1 MMRQDSNQNLSSS
14 FRDPSGFLF
23 LKDGSIY
30 RQINLSYKENYDRL
44 MGSGLYEALINAS
57 LLIPHVEINIKAEAA
72 EAAYKIIKPEVV
84 PFISY
89 PYEWCFSQLKHAALL
104 TLHIQKIALGFGM
117 TLKDSSAYNIQF
129 KNGRPLLI
137 DTLSFEKYQKGQPWA
152 AYRQFCQHFLAPL
165 AIMSYKDVRLSQ
177 LSRIY
182 MDGVPLDLASLLL
195 PIRTH
200 FKSFLLFHIHLH
212 ARFQKHYEDKPVKA
226 RNKKLSYFGFLALID
241 NLELAVK
248 KLKWK
253 PGYSEWIDYYHNT
266 DYTSE
271 AMQFK
276 KKIVTEFLDQ
286 IKPKSVFDL
295 GANTGFFSRIASDRD
310 IQTVSFD
317 IDPAVVEK
325 NYLECVENQETNI
338 LPLLLDLSN
347 PSPAIGWENE
357 ERMSFLERGPADMA
371 FAMALIHHLVISHKV
386 PFKKIASFLNRI
398 CNSLVIEFVP
408 KADFQVQRLLIARK
422 DIFQDYT
429 QEVFEQEFGQY
440 FTIQNSVKIKD
451 SERVLYLL
459 KRK

>member
-1 MMRQDSNQNLSSS
+1 MTGQSNNKNLPSS
-14 FRDPSGFLF
+14 FRDPDGFL
-23 LKDGSIY
+23 LLIDGSIY
-30 RQINLSYKENYDRL
+30 RQINLSYKENYDHL
-44 MGSGLYEALINAS
+44 MGSGLYEDLINAS
-57 LLIPHVEINIKAEAA
+57 LLIPHVEINVKAETA

-104 TLHIQKIALGFGM
+104 TLQIQKIALGFGM

-200 FKSFLLFHIHLH
+200 FKSFLLSHIHLH
-212 ARFQKHYEDKPVKA
+212 ARFQKHYEDKSVKA
-226 RNKKLSYFGFLALID
+226 CNKKLSYFGFLALID
-241 NLELAVK
+241 NLESAVK

-271 AMQFK
+271 TMQFK
-276 KKIVTEFLDQ
+276 KKVVAEFLDQ

-317 IDPAVVEK
+317 IDPAAVEK
-325 NYLECVENQETNI
+325 NYLECMENQETNI

-357 ERMSFLERGPADMA
+357 ERMSFLERGSADMA
-371 FAMALIHHLVISHKV
+371 FALALIHHLVISHNV
-386 PFKKIASFLNRI
+386 PFKKIASFLSRI

-408 KADFQVQRLLIARK
+408 KADSQVQRLLIARK

-451 SERVLYLL
+451 SERILYLL